1 MGSRGRGVVSLSL
14 PGVGAG
20 EVVRGDLPC
29 SDSVARTGERGG
41 TGDGGLAGW
50 MASWAEAQHGGGGG
64 FPYFCYIFVLPFDHF
79 SFSL

>member
-1 MGSRGRGVVSLSL
+1 MASLSL

-41 TGDGGLAGW
+41 TEDGGLALRS
-50 MASWAEAQHGGGGG
+50 SWAETQLGKGVP
-64 FPYFCYIFVLPFDHF
+64 FLYFNFFYFILKG
-79 SFSL
+79 